1 MSTASIPVDLLN
13 PGQVFACL
21 GLAEVAAVLFGNSE
35 CGFSWDSGGS
45 AKFTVTV
52 PGDGSPIQDSLNFVR
67 DAEAAAVSPLDGIR
81 ERDGGETAFVPGVHP
96 CKLADA
102 KGKVRSAL
110 LPIRLSL
117 GNHSLLIESWTDF
130 DAGRD
135 LLQLWTA
142 TNGNSAFVRF
152 AKLHAAY
159 KVAIQ
164 AATAPDKDPFN
175 LPASVAA
182 NFRLELRRNW
192 TAINLGFSP
201 DKINKGAGCIPIELT
216 TYPAVELF
224 AAIGLNHARPVK
236 ISKLEWAYSIWG
248 VALPLPLARA
258 ALGGGVLTESCRR
271 FRMVLEEPND
281 GGDLSIANAH
291 EVIS

>member
-21 GLAEVAAVLFGNSE
+21 GLAEVAAVLFGDGE
-35 CGFSWDSGGS
+35 CGFNWDSVGS
-45 AKFTVTV
+45 AKFTVTA
-52 PGDGSPIQDSLNFVR
+52 PGDGPPIKESLDFMR
-67 DAEAAAVSPLDGIR
+67 DAVVAAVSPLDGVC
-81 ERDGGETAFVPGVHP
+81 ERDGGETAFAPGLHP
-96 CKLADA
+96 CNLTDA

-110 LPIRLSL
+110 LPIRLSR
-117 GNHSLLIESWTDF
+117 GIHSLLIESWTDF
-130 DAGRD
+130 DSGRD

-152 AKLHAAY
+152 TKLHTAY
-159 KVAIQ
+159 KVALPTE
-164 AATAPDKDPFN
+164 AEPDQDPFN

-201 DKINKGAGCIPIELT
+201 DKINKGPGCIPIELT

-248 VALPLPLARA
+248 LALPIPLARA
-258 ALGGGVLTESCRR
+258 ALGGSVLPESCRR

-291 EVIS
+291 EVI